1 VIKAQFDRKA
11 LLDAFQAA
19 ASVIPARSPRPITLN
34 VKAIAEGD
42 HVTLMATDLEVGVRC
57 PIAAKVEVAGEVLI
71 PAARMLQMLKANQD
85 ESVALAAE
93 GDKVSIRSRK
103 SKLMLVSEDPTLFPD
118 VAVADVSSRYEME
131 AGVLAKAIR
140 RAVVATNPNDTRWAM
155 GGIFFDPSDG
165 GMTLVGTDSRRIS
178 IVEVPCK
185 AVGGPQPPRSQVIV
199 PVHAL
204 KLLARVAAEAEP
216 ESAVEVSFP
225 DESHASFKI
234 PGKVQVHTRLIEG
247 RFPPYRRIM
256 PESSATTATVPC
268 GPLRSAVNQAAV
280 ATSAESQAVVLSFSG
295 EAVRVH
301 GQAADVGDSSA
312 EVPAEIE
319 GDPVEVVV
327 NHKYLDDALGLV
339 PAEEQVRL
347 DMNGPDAPMVLRAS
361 GGFAHVLLTIQNKT
375 EEQS

>member
-1 VIKAQFDRKA
+1 
-11 LLDAFQAA
+11 
-19 ASVIPARSPRPITLN
+19 
-34 VKAIAEGD
+34 
-42 HVTLMATDLEVGVRC
+42 M
-57 PIAAKVEVAGEVLI
+57 
-71 PAARMLQMLKANQD
+71 
-85 ESVALAAE
+85 
-93 GDKVSIRSRK
+93 
-103 SKLMLVSEDPTLFPD
+103 
-118 VAVADVSSRYEME
+118 
-131 AGVLAKAIR
+131 
-140 RAVVATNPNDTRWAM
+140 
-155 GGIFFDPSDG
+155 
-165 GMTLVGTDSRRIS
+165 
-178 IVEVPCK
+178 
-185 AVGGPQPPRSQVIV
+185 
-199 PVHAL
+199 
-204 KLLARVAAEAEP
+204 
-216 ESAVEVSFP
+216 SFP